1 MKKNAGSRSA
11 FDLNINGERIIQIKE
26 DCNFDYDGNKIQ
38 VASNSKQKANIKIL
52 KPLYKLNK

>member
-1 MKKNAGSRSA
+1 MRKNGASRSSY
-11 FDLNINGERIIQIKE
+11 DLNLSVDRSNIIKE

-38 VASNSKQKANIKIL
+38 VASNPKPKANLKIL